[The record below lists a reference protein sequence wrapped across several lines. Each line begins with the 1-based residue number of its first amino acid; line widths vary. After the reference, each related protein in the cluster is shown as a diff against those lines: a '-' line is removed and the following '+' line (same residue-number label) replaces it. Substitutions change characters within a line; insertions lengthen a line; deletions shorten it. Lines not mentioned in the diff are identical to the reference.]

1 MKDKNMEQFKA
12 AIMPELIKIKNIGIE
27 IGYYSCLISIYRKIR
42 SLTSAKNIKDVI
54 KIELEKSKTRVDA
67 LQQQSDN

>member
-1 MKDKNMEQFKA
+1 MKDKDMEQFKA

-27 IGYYSCLISIYRKIR
+27 IGYYSCLISIYRKIH